1 MSLRQ
6 IWTSWCNFWF
16 VEASPI
22 PIALF
27 RIAMGLL
34 VIVFYWWISPEAT
47 TFFGQ
52 HAIATPETVAR
63 LQSSSLDLL
72 TAFSVDDFWLRFTL
86 KVLLV
91 CGICLTFG
99 VFSRLCAFVIY
110 LIILSLDSR
119 NHFVLNSGIGIMCY
133 LCLFLVISRCGE
145 ALSVKRLV
153 SIWALPKPDVGAA
166 QDGSVLAQRLIQVQ
180 LCLIYWGASCWKLN
194 GQSWLDGSAIFY
206 TTHLVQFQRF
216 TVPYVLDHMWTSRLL
231 TWFTLLFETTFP
243 FLVWIKEFRYPL
255 LLIGAIFHLGMD
267 WVLVIPLFQEVML
280 CCYICFIDPADLGK
294 CMTLIKKVV
303 HNFVK
308 KPLLVVYNAQNN
320 LSIRVAE
327 TLRRLDIFDLL
338 LMKESNEPLKGVYV
352 QSDEPLNGLI
362 SLRKMA
368 VRLPLLCPLVILFW
382 VPGFELVFKAVA
394 SNLARAYCKDVA

>member
-27 RIAMGLL
+27 RIALGLL
-34 VIVFYWWISPEAT
+34 VIVFCWWISPEVT

-52 HAIATPETVAR
+52 HAIARPETVER
-63 LQSSSLDLL
+63 LQSSTFDVLRF
-72 TAFSVDDFWLRFTL
+72 FSADDFWLVSMLRL
-86 KVLLV
+86 LLV

-99 VFSRLCAFVIY
+99 MFSRLSAFLIY

-133 LCLFLVISRCGE
+133 LCLFLVISRCGD
-145 ALSVKRLV
+145 ALSIKRLV
-153 SIWALPKPDVGAA
+153 AIWLGNKPEFGAA
-166 QDGSVLAQRLIQVQ
+166 KNGSVLAQRLIQVQ

-216 TVPYVLDHMWTSRLL
+216 SVPYLLDHMWTSRLL
-231 TWFTLLFETTFP
+231 TWFTLLFETAFP

-255 LLIGAIFHLGMD
+255 LLIGVIFHLGMD

-280 CCYICFIDPADLGK
+280 CCYICFIDPADLSK
-294 CMTLIKKVV
+294 CMTSIKRLV
-303 HNFVK
+303 HNCVK
-308 KPLLVVYNAQNN
+308 KPLLVVYNSQDN

-327 TLRRLDIFDLL
+327 TLRRLDVFDLL
-338 LMKESNEPLKGVYV
+338 LMKESNEPLQGAFV
-352 QSDEPLNGLI
+352 QDEQPNGLI
-362 SLRKMA
+362 SLRQMSL
-368 VRLPLLCPLVILFW
+368 RLPLLWPLIILLW
-382 VPGFELVFKAVA
+382 LPGFELVFKAVA
-394 SNLARAYCKDVA
+394 STLTRAYCKDGM